1 MESPI
6 NLCLMK
12 IFTEIP
18 EEIIELAFKKRK
30 TFERDYTL
38 DQMVTTYII
47 HNRVLKMLNLFGGKI
62 KQIFL
67 LPQYMEKL
75 HRELLDAA
83 AATSPFAI
91 YRIPPEVREDLDII
105 DVLDVQFISQV
116 NLNLQ
121 ASPFINHSNSMGS
134 FGHAILDSN
143 TGENM
148 YSTSNVEVLNGNLIR
163 LTPPPYALY
172 NYVVT
177 VRLEHDKEFTNL
189 SNNVIDTLADY
200 AVACTKMFI
209 YNKLIVALDKAYVE
223 AGNEISAVKMI
234 VDTYADAAQRCKEL
248 EESLQ
253 GSCYLDP
260 QMMQKFLPFI
270 L

>member
-75 HRELLDAA
+75 HRELLDNA

-105 DVLDVQFISQV
+105 DVIDVQFISQV

-134 FGHAILDSN
+134 FGHAILDSH
-143 TGENM
+143 TSEYM
-148 YSTSNVEVLNGNLIR
+148 YSVPHTEALNGNLIKLPIVFFRSQLHILVFCQIDVMHPFGKCRYLYVFQCIVNMFGR
-163 LTPPPYALY
+163 LILE
-172 NYVVT
+172 T
-177 VRLEHDKEFTNL
+177 VND
-189 SNNVIDTLADY
+189 SD
-200 AVACTKMFI
+200 
-209 YNKLIVALDKAYVE
+209 
-223 AGNEISAVKMI
+223 VK
-234 VDTYADAAQRCKEL
+234 
-248 EESLQ
+248 
-253 GSCYLDP
+253 
-260 QMMQKFLPFI
+260 
-270 L
+270 